1 MKVQQTRSLNSM
13 VEEQLTKWKSATME
27 RKAVKAKPSPVITI
41 SREPG
46 TGGSEI
52 ARRLAQ
58 DLKMDLVGA
67 QIIQKI
73 AESADISTKVSESLD
88 EKQITRRDDWLSS
101 LFETRHLWVDDYLRH
116 LTKVIG
122 TFGKQG
128 NFVIVGRGAQY
139 ILPPEDTFRL
149 RFIADMEAKIQNVM
163 RDFGSSSQESEE
175 YINKTHENRRA
186 YLRKHFNADW
196 ANPADYDMVINT
208 GKLGINGSVEAVTAA
223 FSSWKRMY
231 DAAP

>member
-1 MKVQQTRSLNSM
+1 MKIQNRSLTSM
-13 VEEQLTKWKSATME
+13 VEEQLTKWKSANME
-27 RKAVKAKPSPVITI
+27 RKVVKTKPGPVITI

-52 ARRLAQ
+52 ARRLA
-58 DLKMDLVGA
+58 DGLKMDLVGA

-73 AESADISTKVSESLD
+73 AESADISEKVIESLD

-128 NFVIVGRGAQY
+128 NFVIVGRGSQY

-149 RFIADMEAKIQNVM
+149 RFIADMETKIQNVM
-163 RDFGSSSQESEE
+163 RDFGSSREESEA

-186 YLRKHFNADW
+186 YLRKHFDVDW
-196 ANPADYDMVINT
+196 TNPADYDMVINT
-208 GKLGINGSVEAVTAA
+208 GKLGIDGSVEAVKAA
-223 FSSWKRMY
+223 FTAWKRKY
-231 DAAP
+231 DATP

>member
-1 MKVQQTRSLNSM
+1 MKIQTRSLNSM
-13 VEEQLTKWKSATME
+13 VEEQLTKWKSETME
-27 RKAVKAKPSPVITI
+27 RKAVKAKPAPVITI

-46 TGGSEI
+46 SGGSEI

-58 DLKMDLVGA
+58 ELKMDLVGA

-73 AESADISTKVSESLD
+73 AESADISAKLIESLD

-101 LFETRHLWVDDYLRH
+101 LIETRHLWVDDYLRY

-149 RFIADMEAKIQNVM
+149 RFIAAMEVKIQNVM
-163 RDFGSSSQESEE
+163 RDFGSSKEDAEK
-175 YINKTHENRRA
+175 YIIKTDSARRA
-186 YLRKHFNADW
+186 YLRKYFNADV
-196 ANPADYDMVINT
+196 ANPSDYDMVINT
-208 GKLGINGSVEAVTAA
+208 GKLGIDGSVEAVKAA
-223 FSSWKRMY
+223 FAAWKRKY
-231 DAAP
+231 NATP